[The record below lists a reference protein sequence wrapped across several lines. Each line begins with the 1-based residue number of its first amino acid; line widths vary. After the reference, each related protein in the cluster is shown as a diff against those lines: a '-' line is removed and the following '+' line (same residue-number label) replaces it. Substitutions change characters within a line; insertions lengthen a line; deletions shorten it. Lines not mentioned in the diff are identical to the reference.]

1 MKRGEIDPEE
11 YDERKKQKSQIA
23 MSRVAALIVSGNE
36 MVGIDDMEAYE
47 KKKEKA
53 ELSMM

>member
-1 MKRGEIDPEE
+1 MKRGELDPQE

-36 MVGIDDMEAYE
+36 MVGVDDMEQFE